1 MSDIRDLVQA
11 KLEEIQYL
19 ETTPEIPDS
28 LLETGKTYFSY
39 SLQKNYVGSDY
50 DRNYTYRINI
60 NGYIK
65 RIQNDEENTLL
76 IVDTISKQIE
86 EKLKELNIKV
96 SFNDVS
102 IMDNIRKINVRGEAM
117 FNEINNGII

>member
-1 MSDIRDLVQA
+1 VSDIRDLVQA
-11 KLEEIQYL
+11 KLEEIQDL

-76 IVDTISKQIE
+76 IVDTISKKIE
-86 EKLKELNIKV
+86 EKLKELNIKT

>member
-11 KLEEIQYL
+11 KLEEIQDL

-76 IVDTISKQIE
+76 IVDTISKKIE
-86 EKLKELNIKV
+86 EKLKELNIKT